1 MAYDPRMV
9 RVVNWNVQWA
19 TPGSV
24 RTSEILRRIDALAPE
39 IVCLTETHD
48 QLLSRDGYSVSAQAD
63 YGYGD
68 KGARRKVLLWSK
80 QPWRDV
86 DDLGHESLTPGRFI
100 SGITQT
106 SIGEVMVMGI
116 CIPWFGSRTEARRGV
131 ERRER
136 WQDHEQ
142 YLAAL
147 TNILAKQPVRPT
159 IVMGDFNQVIGAG
172 ARAPVHLREA
182 LKDAFSTNMTIVTVD
197 VSFEGRRNIDHIALS
212 GDLTCN
218 AVEPISNVHHAT
230 KLSDHYGILA
240 TVSAVPSNA

>member
-1 MAYDPRMV
+1 MAYDSRMV

-19 TPGSV
+19 TPRSV
-24 RTSEILRRIDALAPE
+24 RTPEILRRIDALAPE

-48 QLLSRDGYSVSAQAD
+48 QLLSRDGYSISAQAD

-80 QPWRDV
+80 HPWRSV

-106 SIGEVMVMGI
+106 SIGEVVVMGI
-116 CIPWFGSRTEARRGV
+116 CIPWFGSRTEARRDA

-136 WQDHEQ
+136 WEDHQQ

-147 TNILAKQPVRPT
+147 TNILAEQPVRPT
-159 IVMGDFNQVIGAG
+159 IIMGDFNQVIGQG
-172 ARAPVHLREA
+172 ARAPVHLRGA
-182 LKDAFSTNMTIVTVD
+182 LKDAFSTNLKIVTAD

-212 GDLTCN
+212 ADLTCET
-218 AVEPISNVHHAT
+218 VEPISNIHHDK
-230 KLSDHYGILA
+230 KLSDHYGIVA

>member
-1 MAYDPRMV
+1 MAYDSCMV

-19 TPGSV
+19 ALRSV
-24 RTSEILRRIDALAPE
+24 RTPEILRRIDALAPE

-48 QLLSRDGYSVSAQAD
+48 QLLSRDGYSISAQAD

-68 KGARRKVLLWSK
+68 KGARRKVVLWSR

-106 SIGEVMVMGI
+106 SIGDVTVMGI
-116 CIPWFGSRTEARRGV
+116 CIPWFGSRTEARRGA

-136 WQDHEQ
+136 WEDHQQ
-142 YLAAL
+142 YLGAL
-147 TNILAKQPVRPT
+147 TDLLARQPVRPT
-159 IVMGDFNQVIGAG
+159 IIMGDFNQVIGQG

-182 LKDAFSTNMTIVTVD
+182 LKDAFSTNLEIVTAG

-212 GDLTCN
+212 GDLACES
-218 AVEPISNVHHAT
+218 VEPISNIHDGK
-230 KLSDHYGILA
+230 KLSDHYGIVA